1 MLPGERN
8 EPLFELGDQF
18 GPESIAISKGVS
30 TSESGPFGSTLTVYE
45 GTTVWY
51 RITVTNVGSSAVSQV
66 TLTDSLVDVA
76 GLGAAHC
83 DIHHDLAP
91 GEGFTCAYSLV
102 AVRGTTTNTATA
114 DSAQTVPVS
123 ADATVVGLR
132 PPLLAISKGVRS
144 DPAAAFVTD
153 LVVHIGTTVT
163 YLITVTNIGDVAAN
177 GITLVDDHADLGGCA
192 IPATLAARRVV
203 QLHVHRGRGRR
214 HGREPGHRR
223 QHRHRPA
230 GPAPARGSPALPV
243 ISPPTHESLTI
254 SKGVRADPGQPYGAS
269 LTVIEGTLVFYQIT
283 VTNSGDVALSG
294 VTLVDDHA
302 DLGGCSIPATLAVA
316 ASFTCTY
323 TALAPRGTTVN
334 TATASVTGP
343 QPQTV
348 HARALVVGVP
358 VPPIHSIGITKLV
371 GASAT
376 GAFGSSIT
384 VPTGTTV
391 LYRITVTNTGSLPLT
406 GVSLGDDRTDLSGLG
421 CIKTTLARGRELH
434 LRVQRRGCRGLGPQ
448 HRDRGQRRDGSRD
461 CLRDGHRELDAQ
473 AT

>member
-1 MLPGERN
+1 MVGTTTNIATANSHET
-8 EPLFELGDQF
+8 DQ
-18 GPESIAISKGVS
+18 PETAAATVVGLVSPVPSIAISKGVS

-91 GEGFTCAYSLV
+91 GEGFTCAYSLM

-163 YLITVTNIGDVAAN
+163 YRITVTNIGDVAAN

-192 IPATLAARRVV
+192 IPATLAGGASFSCTYTAVVVAGTVENQATADSTDTDPPVHASARVT
-203 QLHVHRGRGRR
+203 GT
-214 HGREPGHRR
+214 
-223 QHRHRPA
+223 
-230 GPAPARGSPALPV
+230 PV

-302 DLGGCSIPATLAVA
+302 DLGGCSIPATLAVG

-343 QPQTV
+343 EPQTV

-358 VPPIHSIGITKLV
+358 IPGTLLITKGVSLDPS
-371 GASAT
+371 GP
-376 GAFGSSIT
+376 F
-384 VPTGTTV
+384 VPRVDTFIGTTV
-391 LYRITVTNTGSLPLT
+391 YYRITVLNDGNDTLT
-406 GVSLGDDRTDLSGLG
+406 
-421 CIKTTLARGRELH
+421 A
-434 LRVQRRGCRGLGPQ
+434 
-448 HRDRGQRRDGSRD
+448 
-461 CLRDGHRELDAQ
+461 
-473 AT
+473 